1 MYFGLFVLSLIGIG
15 FLAYLLKYR
24 SRISRQEKSIL
35 ESKNNETELTLKF
48 ETEEKHRLKLEQEN
62 LLLQQENMRKDAIAD
77 KIRLES
83 KDKYL
88 NEIKGHIKDSS
99 SDVKNLIKEENMHCM
114 KNQYMKM
121 INFYKSF
128 C

>member
-48 ETEEKHRLKLEQEN
+48 ETEEKQRLKLEQEN
-62 LLLQQENMRKDAIAD
+62 LLLQQENMRK
-77 KIRLES
+77 RC
-83 KDKYL
+83 Y
-88 NEIKGHIKDSS
+88 
-99 SDVKNLIKEENMHCM
+99 C
-114 KNQYMKM
+114 
-121 INFYKSF
+121 
-128 C
+128 